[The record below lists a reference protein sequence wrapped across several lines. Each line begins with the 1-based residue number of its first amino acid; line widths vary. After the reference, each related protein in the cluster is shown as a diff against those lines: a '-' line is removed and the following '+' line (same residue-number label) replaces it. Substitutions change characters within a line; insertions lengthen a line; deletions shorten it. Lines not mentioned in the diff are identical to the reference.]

1 MNNVFQEI
9 EPTDKA
15 PRSTKQ
21 EVVGT
26 LEMLFLFSNITEL
39 FTVTLMKAFSTM
51 LTEEDNYKDFIAQQE
66 DDGDDIWFRRENS

>member
-39 FTVTLMKAFSTM
+39 FTVTMMKAFSTM
-51 LTEEDNYKDFIAQQE
+51 LTEEDNYKDFIAQEE
-66 DDGDDIWFRRENS
+66 DDRDDIWS